1 MAKRTR
7 RDKLAEQ
14 LTLDQQKAAYMLL
27 DNELRSEADP
37 EHLTQD
43 EIAKACGVHRATLFR
58 WRTENKTFIEFRKEV
73 AKDYLGDAVGIFVNS
88 LIKSMKGTNGAP
100 SMKALDLYAK
110 HIGFIQPDNKVDVN
124 IGGAKSDEDIAD
136 ELARLDEQLADMEEI
151 DEEGE

>member
-1 MAKRTR
+1 
-7 RDKLAEQ
+7 
-14 LTLDQQKAAYMLL
+14 
-27 DNELRSEADP
+27 
-37 EHLTQD
+37 
-43 EIAKACGVHRATLFR
+43 ATLFR
-58 WRTENKTFIEFRKEV
+58 WRTESKTVIEFRKEV

-124 IGGAKSDEDIAD
+124 IGGAKSDEEIAD